1 MVDFTVASGPKV
13 YSSPRAGLHTLPRAT
28 LLTQPVTTCVRPFVS
43 YAGCVELVTW
53 LVRKSHRSS
62 APPNEQGRNGARPHH
77 SPGAVVPHAG
87 PAVVGSAA
95 PTPDESAGAAQPAEA
110 LDATGPAE
118 SVTGSAEPGTGN
130 TAESEHG
137 PRREHGPASQHP
149 AQSEHGPA
157 SEHGPE
163 GGHAPVS
170 QHGAASGHAPEA
182 GHAPAAEHGPAGQPR
197 PASEPERE
205 SALRAAAGNSAFRA
219 ATRLVWPGT
228 EDRLAEPA
236 RPAEPAPDPAA
247 SDWNSPGT
255 TASDW
260 DPSGTAASDQPTPG
274 RPDAGRRA
282 ARRPAAAPA
291 GSPRPFVP
299 GVPGAAY
306 QGASDQAGPDIWEP
320 RRLYKEPLL
329 RPRRRTG
336 PAPAGEPGQRPGR
349 VAPEEGKDPGQA
361 SSGQTAAPS
370 QPRTDQ
376 PRTGR
381 PQTGQPETRQ
391 PGPEAGAGQ
400 RGTRPDDPPPV
411 PPATTAPPVRRLAI
425 TAGPDPADSG
435 GSLRSGPD
443 DPGRKAERLHLG
455 DLMADS
461 RMRIW
466 KRRLLVALIAGLIF
480 AFIFTW
486 RAGLTA
492 AVLAAIADAIYRSRT
507 TASIPPGVRLTGA
520 QKRTQRQLA
529 RMERS
534 GYRALH
540 SRPIPG
546 SRESIDHFVVG
557 PTGAYAIDSESWDKR
572 LPIRTRNARQL
583 YHGPFTM
590 KDRLEHARWEA
601 QQASDRLSQELGT
614 PVYARPVL
622 AVYGPKVPW
631 LVATI
636 REVDVFSGD
645 RLRKYLRRNATITD
659 RPKLSAGEIEQVYA
673 AAARVLPLNNGAQR
687 TPVG

>member
-1 MVDFTVASGPKV
+1 MPQADP
-13 YSSPRAGLHTLPRAT
+13 
-28 LLTQPVTTCVRPFVS
+28 
-43 YAGCVELVTW
+43 E
-53 LVRKSHRSS
+53 
-62 APPNEQGRNGARPHH
+62 
-77 SPGAVVPHAG
+77 
-87 PAVVGSAA
+87 VVGSPA
-95 PTPDESAGAAQPAEA
+95 PTPDESAGPAQPAEG

-118 SVTGSAEPGTGN
+118 PESAEPGTGN

-137 PRREHGPASQHP
+137 PHDENGPVSEQP

-157 SEHGPE
+157 SGHTPADGHKPE
-163 GGHAPVS
+163 G
-170 QHGAASGHAPEA
+170 E
-182 GHAPAAEHGPAGQPR
+182 PR
-197 PASEPERE
+197 PAGEAERE

-219 ATRLVWPGT
+219 AARLVWPGT

-236 RPAEPAPDPAA
+236 RAAEPAPDPAA
-247 SDWNSPGT
+247 SGRNPADPAASGWDSPGPA
-255 TASDW
+255 ASGWVAPDQ
-260 DPSGTAASDQPTPG
+260 PGSDQPAPG
-274 RPDAGRRA
+274 RPAADGRTA
-282 ARRPAAAPA
+282 DRPAAAPA
-291 GSPRPFVP
+291 RSPRPFVP
-299 GVPGAAY
+299 GVPSADY
-306 QGASDQAGPDIWEP
+306 QGASYQAGPDIWEP

-336 PAPAGEPGQRPGR
+336 PAPGGEPGQRPGR
-349 VAPEEGKDPGQA
+349 AAREKGQGPGQA
-361 SSGQTAAPS
+361 GSSGQTAAPS
-370 QPRTDQ
+370 RPPTDQ

-381 PQTGQPETRQ
+381 PETGQPGTLQ
-391 PGPEAGAGQ
+391 PGPEAGADQ
-400 RGTRPDDPPPV
+400 RETRPGSDPPV
-411 PPATTAPPVRRLAI
+411 TATAGGPPAATAPPVRLAI
-425 TAGPDPADSG
+425 TAGPDPAGSG
-435 GSLRSGPD
+435 GSVSPGSD
-443 DPGRKAERLHLG
+443 DPERKAERLHLG

-466 KRRLLVALIAGLIF
+466 KRRLLIALVAGLIF

-507 TASIPPGVRLTGA
+507 TASMPPGVRLTGA

-546 SRESIDHFVVG
+546 SREFIDHFVVG

-572 LPIRTRNARQL
+572 LPIRTKNARQIW
-583 YHGPFTM
+583 HGPFSK

-601 QQASDRLSQELGT
+601 QQAAERLTAELGT
-614 PVYARPVL
+614 PVYVRPVL

-631 LVATI
+631 HFATI
-636 REVDVFSGD
+636 REVDVFDGD
-645 RLRKYLRRNATITD
+645 RLRKYLRRNATLKD
-659 RPKLSAGEIEQVYA
+659 RPKLTSGEVEQIYA
-673 AAARVLPLNNGAQR
+673 AAARVLPLNDAAQH